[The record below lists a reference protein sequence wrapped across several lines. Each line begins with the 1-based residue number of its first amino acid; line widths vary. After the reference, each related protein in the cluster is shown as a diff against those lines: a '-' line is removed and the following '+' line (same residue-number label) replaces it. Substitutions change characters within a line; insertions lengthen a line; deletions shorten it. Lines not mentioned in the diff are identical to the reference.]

1 MQINSLG
8 AAMKAMRELL
18 QLTAMLVLW
27 LVVVTVLIKVT
38 GPYLDLVMPALMVLG
53 KTLVAL
59 MLLPMMLAIA
69 LVVLLVAVAMLTC
82 LGALILHRAGR

>member
-1 MQINSLG
+1 MQISSLG

-38 GPYLDLVMPALMVLG
+38 GPYVDLVMPALMVLG
-53 KTLVAL
+53 KILVAL
-59 MLLPMMLAIA
+59 MLLPMMPAMA

-82 LGALILHRAGR
+82 LGAPILHRVGK